1 STVHS
6 PQSTNHL
13 WYMKVSFEH
22 ISKSFGGTEVLHDV
36 GFSVEGGQIL
46 ALLGENGAGKSTLMN
61 IFGGLFPPDEG
72 NIVIDGKI
80 VRFRSPS
87 EAISSGIAFIHQELN
102 PVNDLRVYENMFLGR
117 EERNGLGF
125 LKRKE
130 MQGRAHEM
138 LASLGIDIDEQCF
151 MRDLGASHKQI
162 VEICRALLCEAKL
175 LIMDEPTTSLAE
187 HEIDF
192 LFKLVRRLSSQGV
205 GVIFISHKLNEV
217 KALCT
222 DYVVLRNGNKVAEGT
237 MSEVDTVTL
246 AELIVGRKLELK
258 ENAGGECQGKTLLQ
272 VRNLTHGRDFQDV
285 SFDVK
290 EGEILG
296 VTGLLGAGHSELFR
310 CIFGDI
316 TDYSGQIL
324 LDGREYHAMNSGE
337 AMKRG
342 IAYVPSNRKENA
354 IIPDLSVRDNATLAT
369 LGRYARLGLLQKNAQ
384 HRDFAQ
390 KVDELHIKYSN
401 EDDTIGTLSGGN
413 QQKVILARWLGT
425 SPRLLILDNPTQGVD
440 IGAKQ
445 EIYDIIESVAQSGVA
460 VIVLSGEGRE
470 ISRVCQRALVMFH
483 GRIAGELTGASINE
497 QEIMKLATG
506 AKS

>member
-1 STVHS
+1 
-6 PQSTNHL
+6 
-13 WYMKVSFEH
+13 MKVIFEH

-61 IFGGLFPPDEG
+61 ILGGLFPPDEG
-72 NIVIDGKI
+72 RVVIDGETAC
-80 VRFRSPS
+80 FHSPS
-87 EAISSGIAFIHQELN
+87 EAIGRGIAFIHQELN
-102 PVNDLRVYENMFLGR
+102 PVNDLRAYENMFLGR

-138 LASLGIDIDEQCF
+138 LVSLGIDIDEQCF

-192 LFKLVRRLSSQGV
+192 LFKLVRRLGSQGV

-222 DYVVLRNGNKVAEGT
+222 DYVVLRNGNKVAEGI
-237 MSEVDTVTL
+237 MAEVETETL

-258 ENAGGECQGKTLLQ
+258 GRAGGECQGKTLLQ
-272 VRNLTHGRDFQDV
+272 VRNLTRGRDFLDV

-316 TDYSGQIL
+316 TDYEGQIL
-324 LDGREYHAMNSGE
+324 LDGREYHARNAGE
-337 AMKRG
+337 AMKHG

-369 LGRYARLGLLQKNAQ
+369 LGRYARLGLLRKNVQ
-384 HRDFAQ
+384 RRDFA
-390 KVDELHIKYSN
+390 KKANELHIKYGN

-413 QQKVILARWLGT
+413 QQKVVLARWLGT

-470 ISRVCQRALVMFH
+470 ISRVCQRTLVMFH
-483 GRIAGELTGASINE
+483 GIIAGELTGASINE

-506 AKS
+506 LAHQMNSNEQ